1 MKPIERMDMSQE
13 ELDALLE
20 HARTGP
26 LSEEDCAK
34 LKGVIETLSYLTDLL
49 EDRKTTI
56 QKLRQILFG
65 ASTEKTSNLVK
76 TGIQHST
83 TGTGQAGGEGTPDPG
98 PEGGQG
104 SKSGDKPKGHGR
116 NGALS
121 YIGATK
127 IKISHESLKPGDGCP
142 MCRKGKVYASVAPRR
157 LVRIV
162 GQAPLGAKV
171 YEMESLR
178 CNLCL
183 EVFTAQA
190 PEGVGEKKYD
200 ETSGSMIALLKY
212 GTGFPFYR
220 LEHLQ
225 GSVGIPLP
233 ASTQWEIV
241 HEVAGIVEPAH
252 LELIRQSAHG
262 EVLHNDDTT
271 MKILALMKEA
281 SAKREAADSG
291 GGRERTGIFTSGI
304 VSIGGGRKIA
314 LFFTGHKHAGENL
327 SDILAQRPSELG
339 PPIQM
344 CDALSRNV
352 PEEFEVLL
360 GNCTA
365 HGRRKFVDVFA
376 NFPEE
381 CRYVLETLRD
391 VYKNDAAAKEQGMPA
406 QERLAFHQAHSGP
419 LMEKLEKW
427 LKDQIAERKTEP
439 NSGLGKAI
447 SYWKNHWKALTLFL
461 RVPGAP
467 LDNNVCERG
476 LKKAILHRKNAMF
489 FKTANGAHVGDI
501 FMSLIHTCELSG
513 VDPFDY
519 LTQLQKHAEDL
530 SRNPKDWMPWNYRET
545 IESSR
550 GDPSISG

>member
-1 MKPIERMDMSQE
+1 MMRPIERVDMNQE

-20 HARTGP
+20 RARIGP

-34 LKGVIETLSYLTDLL
+34 LRGVIETLSYLTDLL

-65 ASTEKTSNLVK
+65 ASTERISNLLK
-76 TGIQHST
+76 TGAAQS
-83 TGTGQAGGEGTPDPG
+83 P
-98 PEGGQG
+98 PEGGRTATPGTAGEQG
-104 SKSGDKPKGHGR
+104 AKPTDKTKGHGR

-127 IKISHESLKPGDGCP
+127 IKISHEFLKPGDRCP
-142 MCRKGKVYASVAPRR
+142 KCQKGKVYASVAPHR

-162 GQAPLGAKV
+162 GQAPIGAKV

-183 EVFTAQA
+183 EIFTAQT
-190 PEGVGEKKYD
+190 PGGVGEKKYD

-252 LELIRQSAHG
+252 GELIRQAAQG

-281 SAKREAADSG
+281 NANRKETDSDEG
-291 GGRERTGIFTSGI
+291 PERKGIFTSGI
-304 VSIGGGRKIA
+304 ISIGGGQKIA

-327 SDILAQRPSELG
+327 SDILAQRASELG

-352 PEEFEVLL
+352 PEELEVLL
-360 GNCTA
+360 GNCAA

-391 VYKNDAAAKEQGMPA
+391 VYRNDAVAKQQKMTA
-406 QERLAFHQAHSGP
+406 QERLAFHQSHSAP
-419 LMEKLEKW
+419 LMEELEKW

-489 FKTANGAHVGDI
+489 FKTTSGAHVGDI
-501 FMSLIHTCELSG
+501 FMSLIYTCELSEA
-513 VDPFDY
+513 DPFDY
-519 LTQLQKHAEDL
+519 LTQLQRHAEDL
-530 SRNPKDWMPWNYRET
+530 SSNPKDWMPWNYSDTMERN
-545 IESSR
+545 R
-550 GDPSISG
+550 GAPSIPGSS